1 MVLSEIGKEE
11 LAALQTLTDTT
22 RAGPKPS
29 DGRYEFPLMDK
40 LEIKDWEPNKGWV
53 LVEGGVQRRESSSTV
68 ELGSHHIATT
78 AALTSPP
85 SPPTV
90 P

>member
-53 LVEGGVQRRESSSTV
+53 L
-68 ELGSHHIATT
+68 
-78 AALTSPP
+78 
-85 SPPTV
+85 
-90 P
+90 